1 MTKDQIFTEIQNVVS
16 NNPVVVIGSGASVS
30 YGIPGMNQLA
40 TELKSFFSKR
50 TYVAPESQ
58 RSVQEFLDNLGK
70 GMGLEDA
77 LLKTKTT
84 KRSRMVLSIWFGI

>member
-40 TELKSFFSKR
+40 TELKSFS
-50 TYVAPESQ
+50 
-58 RSVQEFLDNLGK
+58 RSELMSPQNHK
-70 GMGLEDA
+70 GQCRNSL
-77 LLKTKTT
+77 
-84 KRSRMVLSIWFGI
+84 II